1 MAWTQATPN
10 GGNSAMTGNRN
21 KNNNASANRQTAN
34 YGSSNAASSSSSSGD
49 PRGNEGNNYT
59 NYLTP
64 APKAPTPIYASPNEQ
79 GQNNPA
85 PTPVVPTVAPPKIK
99 LTMGEENDGY
109 GVNRDVYE
117 GSPYKDQFAVN
128 SRNSFTEDAIEEAQQ
143 SSRDDWIK
151 EWAKNLETGV
161 TDNNKDFQ
169 DQLDNSSQGVKNNL
183 SLIEKNTGAIDT
195 NRDAT
200 GNEIRGV
207 QSQVDSANDDLLRLD
222 EIQKEYGY
230 ELVDVNGNVV
240 DIQKDVIKNRNQQIS
255 GQKADLLERNA
266 QEAATQKAMQEIDYQ
281 FADQYDTQAMFEDQ
295 TAEDFRLSDE
305 QLDEIVTQQS
315 EAGVD
320 MENINSSARK
330 RQKELQQA
338 DNNLRASL
346 KLNEDRTYGQDYW
359 VDRVRE
365 LRSNPE
371 TADQVSSI
379 IEAERELLGDKA
391 YSGDIV
397 VDAQDQ
403 YQARENLMSILSQIG
418 GVTSDGEPR
427 SNYGASPAAPPEYI
441 FEQTINNI
449 DQWVADGLATV
460 DETVSGMFDEN
471 TTKVYTLENGDVL
484 TRKITSPIITDEDGK
499 ELFRLGD
506 DVDTLFMNDVE
517 IGTRKGDVTSVPAEG
532 AANHIDSRVMVGDD
546 NNPNSPANRPDG
558 GNQNN
563 TGGQGQSQGSQSE
576 TPVAP
581 TDPVVGEDIP
591 LPNDLTDPDGT
602 GAYGQNGQPFSLDG
616 VTFWKRIK
624 DRNGRWTYTRLDS
637 YQDNGT
643 ASRRAGL
650 SNNVQNF

>member
-79 GQNNPA
+79 GQNKPA

-200 GNEIRGV
+200 GNEIQGV
-207 QSQVDSANDDLLRLD
+207 QSQVDTANDDLLRLD

-230 ELVDVNGNVV
+230 QLVDAEGNIV
-240 DIQKDVIKNRNQQIS
+240 DVQNDIIKNRNQQIS
-255 GQKADLLERNA
+255 GQKADLLEQNA
-266 QEAATQKAMQEIDYQ
+266 QVNRIAQAEKEVGDVYANQFQIQDDVLRNEEGIELSTEQLNNIVFDVDDLGVNLENVTVKADDNVEKAKYNQEYWANRLKVLSSQGEDAQTILAQEMNELKDKTYSG
-281 FADQYDTQAMFEDQ
+281 DTIV
-295 TAEDFRLSDE
+295 TAEDQDAAWLDVYDIMNQFNLDASPVVPKEYQYEILDSK
-305 QLDEIVTQQS
+305 LDEWVKSGLVKVERTVEGMLDEYTTSVYTLPDGKVIT
-315 EAGVD
+315 
-320 MENINSSARK
+320 RK
-330 RQKELQQA
+330 A
-338 DNNLRASL
+338 
-346 KLNEDRTYGQDYW
+346 
-359 VDRVRE
+359 
-365 LRSNPE
+365 
-371 TADQVSSI
+371 VSPVI
-379 IEAERELLGDKA
+379 TD
-391 YSGDIV
+391 
-397 VDAQDQ
+397 
-403 YQARENLMSILSQIG
+403 
-418 GVTSDGEPR
+418 SDGE
-427 SNYGASPAAPPEYI
+427 EYR
-441 FEQTINNI
+441 FGNDKSTLFL
-449 DQWVADGLATV
+449 DGV
-460 DETVSGMFDEN
+460 PVGESDG
-471 TTKVYTLENGDVL
+471 G
-484 TRKITSPIITDEDGK
+484 ITSLIPQGQ
-499 ELFRLGD
+499 
-506 DVDTLFMNDVE
+506 
-517 IGTRKGDVTSVPAEG
+517 
-532 AANHIDSRVMVGDD
+532 ANHLDSTVMIGDD

-563 TGGQGQSQGSQSE
+563 TGGQGQSQGNQSE

-602 GAYGQNGQPFSLDG
+602 GAYGQNGQPFSMDG
-616 VTFWKRIK
+616 VTYWKRIK
-624 DRNGRWTYTRLDS
+624 DRNGRWTYARLDS